1 MTRESSR
8 REFVRTAAALGAV
21 GATGALAGCSGGGDT
36 TPSETP
42 SEDTP
47 RNTGEPGGAT
57 VAVGPDG
64 SLVFDPEEVTVA
76 VGETVTWEFE
86 SAGHNV
92 SAFPEQA
99 DAISIPDG
107 AEPFGSEG
115 VADDQYATVGQG
127 ETYEYTFDTAGE
139 YTYACIPH
147 IGTDMVGTV
156 VVEG

>member
-1 MTRESSR
+1 MTQESSR

-47 RNTGEPGGAT
+47 RNTGDGGGAE
-57 VAVGPDG
+57 VAAGPDG
-64 SLVFDPEEVTVA
+64 GLVFEPGEVTVG
-76 VGETVTWEFE
+76 VGETVTWTFE

-92 SAFPEQA
+92 SAYPDQA

-107 AEPFGSEG
+107 AEPFGSDG
-115 VADDQYATVGQG
+115 VADDEFATMDADS
-127 ETYEYTFDTAGE
+127 TYEYTFDTAGE

-147 IGTDMVGTV
+147 VSADMIGTV